1 MKNIKQKSTNHLVDL
16 ILVGVAVYLIFTI
29 KDWSNIEVFDQL
41 LLMLYPMCVLLRIA
55 NMLKQ
60 KKKEL
65 LLQQKQSQEK
75 QEEEK

>member
-29 KDWSNIEVFDQL
+29 KDWSNIEAFDQL
-41 LLMLYPMCVLLRIA
+41 LLMLYAMCVLLRIA

>member
-41 LLMLYPMCVLLRIA
+41 LLMLYAMCVLLRIA
-55 NMLKQ
+55 NMLNQ